1 MGRGRLKGVK
11 GRIPI
16 VFITSCCNNFVLII
30 KTLNLA
36 DYGIQSCR
44 FKLNTHDTGE
54 QITTESLKAS

>member
-16 VFITSCCNNFVLII
+16 VFITSCCNNFVLIM
-30 KTLNLA
+30 KTLSLA

-44 FKLNTHDTGE
+44 FKFR
-54 QITTESLKAS
+54 S